1 MNQKNKQVLNDA
13 RSYGG
18 TEKSSDHRLFVARIE
33 LTWVRTYHQRMPN
46 TIQKRFNARQLTQNE
61 KSQERYREQIKQET
75 ESSAYVAAQQGNKW
89 EKLKDIIKCAAEIH
103 IGYKKKVNDHQI
115 SDSDLERMTKEQ
127 KDIRLQIENRKD
139 SEKNKQLR
147 KSRKE
152 ILKKMKQ
159 KVRDARE
166 KRAED
171 PVGKVQNAKD
181 DTRMFKAEK
190 TLHMKHQKI
199 QFVHD
204 NQKRCV
210 SQP

>member
-1 MNQKNKQVLNDA
+1 
-13 RSYGG
+13 
-18 TEKSSDHRLFVARIE
+18 
-33 LTWVRTYHQRMPN
+33 
-46 TIQKRFNARQLTQNE
+46 
-61 KSQERYREQIKQET
+61 
-75 ESSAYVAAQQGNKW
+75 
-89 EKLKDIIKCAAEIH
+89 
-103 IGYKKKVNDHQI
+103 
-115 SDSDLERMTKEQ
+115 MTKEQ

-171 PVGKVQNAKD
+171 PIGKVQNAKD